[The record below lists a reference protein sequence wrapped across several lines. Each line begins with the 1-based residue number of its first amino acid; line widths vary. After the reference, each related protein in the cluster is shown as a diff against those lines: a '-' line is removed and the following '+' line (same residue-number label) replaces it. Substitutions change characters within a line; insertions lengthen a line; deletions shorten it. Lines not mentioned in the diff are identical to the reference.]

1 MHHSRLAKFGSY
13 DLPRRAPK
21 PPNPPGFAHCPQCD
35 MDYEAPRGGS
45 RFCSDE
51 CRHERKREEWRRD
64 NAKRSAARGVRPVE
78 RRTCE
83 ACSVVFETIYP
94 SQRFHDAACGKRRSE
109 KGRARK
115 KATHKIRQYRLRLWA
130 RDPSCY
136 LCGHEIDYSLA
147 YPHDFSP
154 QVDHLFPLSMGGR
167 TTLDNLAVTHKRCN
181 EEKGDREAALWERLT
196 LDRIHGVTDG

>member
-1 MHHSRLAKFGSY
+1 MVRPEPETRYAACAECGTVF
-13 DLPRRAPK
+13 
-21 PPNPPGFAHCPQCD
+21 
-35 MDYEAPRGGS
+35 APRS
-45 RFCSDE
+45 SNASLCSDA
-51 CRHERKREEWRRD
+51 CRHERELQSWRRD

-181 EEKGDREAALWERLT
+181 EEKGDREAASWERLT
-196 LDRIHGVTDG
+196 LDRIHGVAV